1 MLNDSEQSGQAKQEM
16 LNNSEQS
23 AGDSR
28 FLAAGAGAPK
38 AKNPVSL
45 LEHRLDK
52 VLLRCMQRKAS
63 WRPAPSPKVMS
74 TICFSKLNVQ
84 KFVTLCLTDTK
95 IGWSQFGKIQ
105 DSRSVAR

>member
-28 FLAAGAGAPK
+28 SLAAGAGAPK
-38 AKNPVSL
+38 AKVPVSL

-52 VLLRCMQRKAS
+52 VCAEKGKLEACTVSEAGTEGDAHYLLFE
-63 WRPAPSPKVMS
+63 V
-74 TICFSKLNVQ
+74 
-84 KFVTLCLTDTK
+84 
-95 IGWSQFGKIQ
+95 
-105 DSRSVAR
+105 